1 LVSRSP
7 TAALA
12 AALTLMALGVAG
24 CGSDSGSGTSTDVQS
39 GGAATASGGAV
50 LPPTTAASTTPPAAT
65 ETATQPTPPPTA
77 APSTTATGPESQP
90 GGAGDEQPSVIPA
103 TFTFGDLGPRPERV
117 EVPPFF
123 TIRVT
128 GVANDRRPHQ
138 IVFQSRTID
147 IPAGKTRSATFPGLK
162 PGTYPVEIDGDPGTA
177 HIVATTDAAG
187 P

>member
-50 LPPTTAASTTPPAAT
+50 LPPTTAAPTTPPAA
-65 ETATQPTPPPTA
+65 TATQPTPPPTA

-117 EVPPFF
+117 EVAPFF

-138 IVFQSRTID
+138 IVFQGRTID

>member
-24 CGSDSGSGTSTDVQS
+24 CGSDPGSGTSTDVQS

-50 LPPTTAASTTPPAAT
+50 LPPTTAAPTTPPAA
-65 ETATQPTPPPTA
+65 TATQPTPPPTA

-117 EVPPFF
+117 EVAPFF

-138 IVFQSRTID
+138 IVFQGRTID